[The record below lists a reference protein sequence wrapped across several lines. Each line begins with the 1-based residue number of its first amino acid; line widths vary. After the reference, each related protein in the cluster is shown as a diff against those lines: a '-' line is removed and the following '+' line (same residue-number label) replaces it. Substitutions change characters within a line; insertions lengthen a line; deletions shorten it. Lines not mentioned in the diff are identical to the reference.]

1 MNQVNNFVK
10 QIDEKVFNKYKDND
24 AVNVHQHD
32 VKYNQEN
39 DTYTLIL
46 YVWKALRDEEFISI
60 DLGKLVNGKMT
71 RTLDQVFQD
80 IKKAVK

>member
-1 MNQVNNFVK
+1 
-10 QIDEKVFNKYKDND
+10 
-24 AVNVHQHD
+24 
-32 VKYNQEN
+32 
-39 DTYTLIL
+39 L